1 MKYRTCMCIRD
12 SVIWLHRELR
22 SIKIGKWDVYK
33 GSQNKNYTSQ
43 SKKLAHK
50 KTHYICLGCFYRAF
64 FSYASSSAACG
75 ETCSKRINNKVKKN
89 KQTIYSRKYP
99 KVENWKQRFCMRIP
113 DSVLT
118 EKLVYVNI
126 QWPKNYTNGYF

>member
-1 MKYRTCMCIRD
+1 MRIGD
-12 SVIWLHRELR
+12 SVIGLHRELR
-22 SIKIGKWDVYK
+22 GIKIGKSDVFK

-75 ETCSKRINNKVKKN
+75 ETCSKRINNKIKK
-89 KQTIYSRKYP
+89 KTTTIYGRKCP
-99 KVENWKQRFCMRIP
+99 TK
-113 DSVLT
+113 
-118 EKLVYVNI
+118 
-126 QWPKNYTNGYF
+126 G